1 MSHSEFPDSP
11 RPIEIEQP
19 TVTDSSQESQP
30 LVERSPKPPQKRR
43 WPLILGII
51 LLIGGI
57 GFGWRWW
64 QTSHASNSPAAGAAA
79 GQPMAVPV
87 QLATVETETVQ
98 DSSGFI
104 GSLEAPQSVP
114 IKPQIGGRISQIS
127 IKEGNRVQQ
136 GQVIISLE
144 TDDAQAVLREKQAAL
159 QQAQANLAELKAG
172 TRTEVV
178 SQAKAQLDQAQA
190 KYQDAVSG
198 SLPQQVQQ
206 AEAQVN
212 SAKSDLV
219 LAQARA
225 TRYAQLTKEG
235 ATSQDTLDE
244 YIKNKDSAQAALVA
258 AEKNLEQLRK
268 SRTANIQ
275 QLGAALEQ
283 QKQFYNQQVNGN
295 RPEDIAQGRSQV
307 SQAAAQVQSAQV
319 QLQYT
324 KVLAP
329 FTGIVGDIPVKVGQ
343 YVAQGDQLTTL
354 TKNDSLEL
362 NISIPLSQA
371 RKLRLGLPV
380 QMLDA
385 QGKPT
390 TTGKISF
397 ISPNASSDSQTVL
410 VKANFGN
417 LRNRLLNLQSVQ
429 TKVIWDEHPGIL
441 VPVTAI
447 SRLGGETFVFVAQAP
462 AAENSKP
469 GAPVAENSKPGA
481 PAVENSKPGAP
492 SLVAQQKPVK
502 LGVIEGNNYQVLE
515 GLKAGEKIVVSGI
528 LNIRNGA
535 AITPAPAEAG
545 SPKP

>member
-1 MSHSEFPDSP
+1 MSYSELPDSP
-11 RPIEIEQP
+11 LPVEIEQP
-19 TVTDSSQESQP
+19 TVTNDSSQESQP
-30 LVERSPKPPQKRR
+30 LPERSPEPPQKRR

-51 LLIGGI
+51 LLIAGV

-64 QTSHASNSPAAGAAA
+64 QTSNASNAPSAAGAP
-79 GQPMAVPV
+79 GGPPMAIPV
-87 QLATVETETVQ
+87 KLATVETETVQ
-98 DSSGFI
+98 ESSEYI
-104 GSLEAPQSVP
+104 GQFEAPLSVP
-114 IKPQIGGRISQIS
+114 IKPQVGGRIAQVF
-127 IKEGNRVQQ
+127 IKEGNRVQE

-144 TDDAQAVLREKQAAL
+144 VDDAQAQLRQKQAAL
-159 QQAQANLAELKAG
+159 EQAEANLAELKAG
-172 TRTEVV
+172 TRREVI

-198 SLPQQVQQ
+198 SLPQQIQQ

-225 TRYAQLTKEG
+225 TRYEQLTKEG
-235 ATSQDTLDE
+235 ATSQDSLDE
-244 YIKNKDSAQAALVA
+244 YVKNKASAEAALVA
-258 AEKNLEQLRK
+258 AQKNLEQLRK

-283 QKQFYNQQVNGN
+283 QKQYYRQQVNGN

-329 FTGIVGDIPVKVGQ
+329 FTGIVGNIPVKVGQ

-354 TKNDSLEL
+354 TKNDSLDL
-362 NISIPLSQA
+362 NISIPLNQA

-390 TTGKISF
+390 ATGKISF

-417 LRNRLLNLQSVQ
+417 SRNRLRNLQSVQ

-441 VPVTAI
+441 IPVTAV
-447 SRLGGETFVFVAQAP
+447 SRLGGETFVFVAEAP
-462 AAENSKP
+462 TSKP
-469 GAPVAENSKPGA
+469 KAEASAEKPKA
-481 PAVENSKPGAP
+481 GAP
-492 SLVAQQKPVK
+492 SLVAQQKSVK
-502 LGVIEGNNYQVLE
+502 LGVIEGNNYQVIE

-528 LNIRNGA
+528 LNITNGA
-535 AITPAPAEAG
+535 PITPAPQEAG
-545 SPKP
+545 SQKP